1 MCLCCDDAGVG
12 AIVWFQRVIKFR
24 VGDEFKRSITI
35 MGNVDEEVAGGDWRR
50 KSDIFRVFDKI
61 GGAVVE
67 CEAR

>member
-1 MCLCCDDAGVG
+1 M
-12 AIVWFQRVIKFR
+12 IKFR

-35 MGNVDEEVAGGDWRR
+35 MGNVDEELAGGDWRR
-50 KSDIFRVFDKI
+50 KSDIVRVFDKI